1 VLYINQFVF
10 ENLVRLVLMFLA
22 KSKVT
27 SGRQDLT
34 LWLNDKKTETKN
46 LLTSRLEIVAPYLAI
61 ID

>member
-1 VLYINQFVF
+1 
-10 ENLVRLVLMFLA
+10 MFLA